1 MVTKMQIGDD
11 KYTKNKE
18 RKKVIKVAL
27 QLICLLALA
36 VVMVFAL
43 FTFKTYVPFQK
54 RSEVPVSDDRGFVA
68 LSYFGVARTGTSD
81 LIAKDRLAEHLQAL
95 KQNGYETI
103 TQQDIIDYYA
113 GKETLPNKALFLSFE
128 DGRRDTAIFAQKILE
143 DLNYKGTAMT
153 YPEKFE
159 LKDTKF
165 LMPAELRD
173 LEGNSFWEMGT
184 NGYRLAFI
192 NCYDRYNNYL
202 GELTPLKHA
211 MVAKYMGRKY
221 NHYLMDYLRDD
232 KFFPK
237 ESYNM
242 MQDRISYDYEKLRD
256 IYQQELGYVPKA
268 YALMHSNT
276 GAFGNNPDVSAV
288 NEKWIT
294 ELFAMNFNRE
304 GYSWN
309 DKSSSIYDLTR
320 MQPQPYWYTNHLLMR
335 IAHDQKQS
343 IKFVQGDAEEAGKW
357 LKLAGASEFKTEKI
371 ILTTEPDAK
380 ALLYL
385 KNMRAAS
392 DVHVKAKLT
401 GNKYGAQT
409 IYLRTNEKL
418 SRAIAV
424 KLAGN
429 YLFVRESG
437 RELLKLDLNKFDGK
451 APVSIA
457 EDKREAEVAELA
469 AFARYAPTKEQAEI
483 YAQRLRDR
491 QAQEAA
497 SVEAGDKEYVPELNI
512 REPGSR
518 ELEIF
523 LRGHELRL
531 KIDGRDVP
539 EVVQVSDVA
548 NGKVA
553 LEAGFMPQGWSQ
565 RNLADDVYDGVF
577 EKLMIYDYQRDYKPQ
592 PLVELSVVGH
602 TLTLANPFDDGGVP
616 VLYDSRL
623 HGLAGVLHILNE
635 YWEKLLHFFIHT
647 F

>member
-1 MVTKMQIGDD
+1 MQIGDD

-18 RKKVIKVAL
+18 RKKIIKVVL
-27 QLICLLALA
+27 QVICLAALA
-36 VVMVFAL
+36 AVLVLAL
-43 FTFKTYVPFQK
+43 FTFKKYVPFQQ
-54 RSEVPVSDDRGFVA
+54 RSDVPVSDDRGFIA
-68 LSYFGVARTGTSD
+68 LSYFGIARTGTSE
-81 LIAKDRLAEHLQAL
+81 LIAKDRIAEHLAAL
-95 KQNGYETI
+95 KLNGYETI

-113 GKETLPNKALFLSFE
+113 NKETLPNKALFLSFE

-143 DLNYKGTAMT
+143 ELNYKGTAMT

-165 LMPAELRD
+165 LMPVELRD

-211 MVAKYMGRKY
+211 MVAKYLGRKY

-268 YALMHSNT
+268 YTLMHSNT

-294 ELFAMNFNRE
+294 ELFALNFNRE

-335 IAHDQKQS
+335 IAHDQKQP
-343 IKFVQGDAEEAGKW
+343 IKFVQGDSDEAAKW
-357 LKLAGASEFKTEKI
+357 LKLAGESEFKTEKI

-380 ALLYL
+380 GLLYL
-385 KNMRAAS
+385 KNMRAAA
-392 DVHVKAKLT
+392 DVHLKVKLT

-418 SRAIAV
+418 SRALAV
-424 KLAGN
+424 KLVGN
-429 YLFVRESG
+429 YLLVRESG
-437 RELLKLDLNKFDGK
+437 KELLKLDLNKFDGK
-451 APVSIA
+451 APVSVA
-457 EDKREAEVAELA
+457 EDKREAELAELA

-491 QAQEAA
+491 QAQEAPA
-497 SVEAGDKEYVPELNI
+497 VEAGEKEYVPEINI
-512 REPGSR
+512 REAGSR
-518 ELEIF
+518 DLEIF

-531 KIDGRDVP
+531 KVDGREVP
-539 EVVQVSDVA
+539 EPVQVSDTA

-553 LEAGFMPQGWSQ
+553 LEAGFMQLGWSQ

-592 PLVELSVVGH
+592 PLLELTVVGH
-602 TLTLANPFDDGGVP
+602 TLTIPNPFDDGGVP

-623 HGLAGVLHILNE
+623 HGVAGVLHTISE

>member
-1 MVTKMQIGDD
+1 MVKKMQIGDEQ
-11 KYTKNKE
+11 YTKVKN
-18 RKKVIKVAL
+18 RKKVIKVIL
-27 QLICLLALA
+27 QVICLLALA
-36 VVMVFAL
+36 AVLIFAL
-43 FTFKTYVPFQK
+43 FTFKKYIPFQQ
-54 RSEVPVSDDRGFVA
+54 RSDVPVSNDRGFVA
-68 LSYFGVARTGTSD
+68 LSYFGIARTGTAD
-81 LIAKDRLAEHLQAL
+81 LIAKDRIAEHLEAM
-95 KQNGYETI
+95 KMNGYETI

-113 GKETLPNKALFLSFE
+113 GKETLPEKALFLSFE

-159 LKDTKF
+159 LNDTKF
-165 LMPAELRD
+165 LMPPELRD
-173 LEGNSFWEMGT
+173 LEKNSFWEMGT

-192 NCYDRYNNYL
+192 NCYDRYDNYL

-256 IYQQELGYVPKA
+256 IYKSELGYVPKA
-268 YALMHSNT
+268 YTLMHSNT

-309 DKSSSIYDLTR
+309 DKTSSIYDLTR

-335 IAHDQKQS
+335 IAHDQKQP
-343 IKFVQGDAEEAGKW
+343 IKFVQGDGSEAGKW
-357 LKLAGASEFKTEKI
+357 LQLEGVSEFKPEKI

-380 ALLYL
+380 SLLYL
-385 KNMRAAS
+385 KNMRSAA
-392 DVHVKAKLT
+392 DVHVKATLT

-424 KLAGN
+424 KLVGN

-437 RELLKLDLNKFDGK
+437 KELLKLDLNRFDGK
-451 APVSIA
+451 IPVSVA
-457 EDKREAEVAELA
+457 EDRREAEVTELET
-469 AFARYAPTKEQAEI
+469 FARYAPTKEQAEV
-483 YAQRLRDR
+483 YLQRMRDR
-491 QAQEAA
+491 QSQEAMT
-497 SVEAGDKEYVPELNI
+497 VEAGEKAYEPDINI
-512 REPGSR
+512 REPGR
-518 ELEIF
+518 RDVEIF

-531 KIDGRDVP
+531 KVDGRDVP
-539 EVVQVSDVA
+539 EVVKVNDTA

-553 LEAGFMPQGWSQ
+553 LEAGFMQLGWSQ

-577 EKLMIYDYQRDYKPQ
+577 EKLMVYDYQHDYKAQ
-592 PLVELSVVGH
+592 PLLELSVMGH
-602 TLTLANPFDDGGVP
+602 SLSVANPFDDGGVP

-623 HGLAGVLHILNE
+623 HGVDGVVHTVME

>member
-1 MVTKMQIGDD
+1 MKMQIGDD
-11 KYTKNKE
+11 KYTEAKN
-18 RKKVIKVAL
+18 RKKVVKVVL
-27 QLICLLALA
+27 QVICLAALA
-36 VVMVFAL
+36 TVLLFAL
-43 FTFKTYVPFQK
+43 FTFKKYVPYQERK
-54 RSEVPVSDDRGFVA
+54 DVPVNSDHGFVA
-68 LSYFGVARTGTSD
+68 LSYFGIARTGTSD
-81 LIAKDRLAEHLQAL
+81 LIAKDRIAEHLEAM
-95 KQNGYETI
+95 KMNGYETI

-113 GKETLPNKALFLSFE
+113 RKKNLPQKALFLSFE

-165 LMPAELRD
+165 LMPPELRD
-173 LEGNSFWEMGT
+173 LESNSYWEMGT

-211 MVAKYMGRKY
+211 MVAPYMGRKY
-221 NHYLMDYLRDD
+221 NHYLMDYLRDE

-256 IYQQELGYVPKA
+256 IYKKELGYVPRA
-268 YALMHSNT
+268 YTLMHSNT

-304 GYSWN
+304 GLSWN
-309 DKSSSIYDLTR
+309 DKKSSIYDLTR

-335 IAHDQKQS
+335 IAHDQAQP
-343 IKFVQGDAEEAGKW
+343 IKFVKGDAAEAAKW
-357 LKLAGASEFKTEKI
+357 VQLAGESEFKQEKLV
-371 ILTTEPDAK
+371 LTTEPDAK
-380 ALLYL
+380 SILFL
-385 KNMRAAS
+385 KDMQSAA
-392 DVHVKAKLT
+392 DVHVTATLT

-409 IYLRTNEKL
+409 LYLRTNEKL
-418 SRAIAV
+418 NRGVAV
-424 KLAGN
+424 KLVGN
-429 YLFVRESG
+429 YLFVREG
-437 RELLKLDLNKFDGK
+437 GKELLKLDLNKFDGK
-451 APVSIA
+451 EPVSVP
-457 EDKREAEVAELA
+457 EDKREAEIEELK

-491 QAQEAA
+491 QSQEAQT
-497 SVEAGDKEYVPELNI
+497 VEAGAQEYVPDINI
-512 REPGSR
+512 REGGKR
-518 ELEIF
+518 DIEIF

-531 KIDGRDVP
+531 KIDGREVP
-539 EVVQVSDVA
+539 QAVKLSDMA
-548 NGKVA
+548 SGKLA
-553 LEAGFMPQGWSQ
+553 LEAGFRQQLSWSQ

-577 EKLMIYDYQRDYKPQ
+577 EKLMVYDYQRDYKKP
-592 PLVELSVVGH
+592 PLAELSVLGH
-602 TLTLANPFDDGGVP
+602 TLSISNPFADDGEP

-623 HGLAGVLHILNE
+623 HGLAGAVHTLTE

>member
-1 MVTKMQIGDD
+1 MQIGDD
-11 KYTKNKE
+11 KYTQAKN
-18 RKKVIKVAL
+18 RKKVIKVVL
-27 QLICLLALA
+27 QVVCLVALA
-36 VVMVFAL
+36 AVLVLAL
-43 FTFKTYVPFQK
+43 FTFKKYVPFQQ
-54 RSEVPVSDDRGFVA
+54 RSDVPVSDDRGFVA
-68 LSYFGVARTGTSD
+68 LSYFGIARTGTSD
-81 LIAKDRLAEHLQAL
+81 LIAKDRIAEHLAAL
-95 KQNGYETI
+95 KMNGYETI

-113 GKETLPNKALFLSFE
+113 NKETLPERALFLSFE
-128 DGRRDTAIFAQKILE
+128 DGRRDTAIFAQKIFE

-159 LKDTKF
+159 LKDNKF

-192 NCYDRYNNYL
+192 NCYDRYDNYL

-256 IYQQELGYVPKA
+256 IYKAELGYVPKA
-268 YALMHSNT
+268 YTLMHSNT

-294 ELFAMNFNRE
+294 ELFALNFNRE

-309 DKSSSIYDLTR
+309 DKTSSIYDLTR

-335 IAHDQKQS
+335 IKYDQKQP
-343 IKFVQGDAEEAGKW
+343 IKFVQGDSLEASKW
-357 LKLAGASEFKTEKI
+357 LQLAGTSEFKTEKI

-380 ALLYL
+380 SLLYL
-385 KNMRAAS
+385 KNMPAAS
-392 DVHVKAKLT
+392 DVHVKATLT

-424 KLAGN
+424 KLVGN

-437 RELLKLDLNKFDGK
+437 KELLKLDLNKFDGK
-451 APVSIA
+451 APVSVA
-457 EDKREAEVAELA
+457 EDKREAETTELET
-469 AFARYAPTKEQAEI
+469 FARYAPTKEQAEI
-483 YAQRLRDR
+483 YLQRMRER
-491 QAQEAA
+491 RAQEAT
-497 SVEAGDKEYVPELNI
+497 SVEAGDKEYVPDINI
-512 REPGSR
+512 REGGKR
-518 ELEIF
+518 NVEIF

-531 KIDGRDVP
+531 KLDGRDVP
-539 EVVQVSDVA
+539 GVVQVSDTA
-548 NGKVA
+548 NGKLA
-553 LEAGFMPQGWSQ
+553 LEAGFMQLGWSQ

-577 EKLMIYDYQRDYKPQ
+577 EKLMVYDYKEDYKPQ
-592 PLVELSVVGH
+592 PLVEISVTGHKLSVP
-602 TLTLANPFDDGGVP
+602 NPFDDGGV
-616 VLYDSRL
+616 VILYDSRV
-623 HGLAGVLHILNE
+623 HGVEGVLHTLQE
-635 YWEKLLHFFIHT
+635 CWEKLLHFFVHT

>member
-11 KYTKNKE
+11 KYTKKKE
-18 RKKVIKVAL
+18 RKKIIKVVL
-27 QLICLLALA
+27 QVICLAALA
-36 VVMVFAL
+36 AVLVMAL
-43 FTFKTYVPFQK
+43 FTFKKYVPFQQ
-54 RSEVPVSDDRGFVA
+54 RSDVPVSDDRGFVA
-68 LSYFGVARTGTSD
+68 LSYFGIARTGTSD
-81 LIAKDRLAEHLQAL
+81 LIAKDRIAEHLAAL
-95 KQNGYETI
+95 KMNGYETI

-113 GKETLPNKALFLSFE
+113 NKETLPNKALFLSFE

-256 IYQQELGYVPKA
+256 IYKQELGYVPKA
-268 YALMHSNT
+268 YTLMHSNT

-294 ELFAMNFNRE
+294 ELFALNFNRE

-335 IAHDQKQS
+335 IAHDQKQPL
-343 IKFVQGDAEEAGKW
+343 KFVQGDSEEATKW
-357 LKLAGASEFKTEKI
+357 LKLAGESEFKTEKI

-380 ALLYL
+380 SLLYL
-385 KNMRAAS
+385 KNMRAAA
-392 DVHVKAKLT
+392 DVHVKVKLT

-424 KLAGN
+424 KLVGN
-429 YLFVRESG
+429 CLFVRESG
-437 RELLKLDLNKFDGK
+437 KELLKLDLNKFDGK
-451 APVSIA
+451 PPVSIA
-457 EDKREAEVAELA
+457 EDKREAEMAELT

-491 QAQEAA
+491 QSQEAA
-497 SVEAGDKEYVPELNI
+497 TVEAGEKEYVPDINI
-512 REPGSR
+512 REAGSR
-518 ELEIF
+518 KLEIF

-531 KIDGRDVP
+531 KVDGRDVP
-539 EVVQVSDVA
+539 ESVQVSDTA

-553 LEAGFMPQGWSQ
+553 LEAGFMQLGWSQ

-592 PLVELSVVGH
+592 PLLELTVVGH
-602 TLTLANPFDDGGVP
+602 TLTIGNPFDDGGVP

-623 HGLAGVLHILNE
+623 HGVAGVLHTIAE

>member
-1 MVTKMQIGDD
+1 MQIGDD

-18 RKKVIKVAL
+18 RKKIIKVVL
-27 QLICLLALA
+27 QIICLAALA
-36 VVMVFAL
+36 AVLVLAL
-43 FTFKTYVPFQK
+43 FTFKKYVPFQQ
-54 RSEVPVSDDRGFVA
+54 RSDVPVSDDRGFVA
-68 LSYFGVARTGTSD
+68 LSYFGIARTGTSD
-81 LIAKDRLAEHLQAL
+81 LIAKDRIAEHLEAL
-95 KQNGYETI
+95 KMNGYETI

-113 GKETLPNKALFLSFE
+113 NKETLPNKALFLSFE

-143 DLNYKGTAMT
+143 NLNYKGTAMT

-192 NCYDRYNNYL
+192 NCFDRYNNYL

-256 IYQQELGYVPKA
+256 IYQKELGYVPKA
-268 YALMHSNT
+268 YTLMHSNT

-294 ELFAMNFNRE
+294 ELFALNFNRE

-335 IAHDQKQS
+335 IAHDQKQP
-343 IKFVQGDAEEAGKW
+343 IKFVQGDSEEAAKW
-357 LKLAGASEFKTEKI
+357 LKLAGESEFKTEKI

-380 ALLYL
+380 SLLYL
-385 KNMRAAS
+385 KNMRAAA
-392 DVHVKAKLT
+392 DMHVKVKLT

-424 KLAGN
+424 KLVGN
-429 YLFVRESG
+429 YLLVRESG
-437 RELLKLDLNKFDGK
+437 KELLKLDLNKFDGK
-451 APVSIA
+451 PSVSIS
-457 EDKREAEVAELA
+457 EDKREAEMAELT

-491 QAQEAA
+491 QSQEAA
-497 SVEAGDKEYVPELNI
+497 TVEAGEKEYVPDINI
-512 REPGSR
+512 REAGSR
-518 ELEIF
+518 YLEIF

-531 KIDGRDVP
+531 KVDGREVP
-539 EVVQVSDVA
+539 EAIQVSDTA

-553 LEAGFMPQGWSQ
+553 LEAGFMQLGWSQ

-592 PLVELSVVGH
+592 PLLELSVIGH
-602 TLTLANPFDDGGVP
+602 TLTIPNPFDDGGVP

-623 HGLAGVLHILNE
+623 HGVAGVLHTISE